1 MPARSAEPESIRFA
15 IVPEADGIRPQ
26 IARVDTIDSIS
37 GTILRSS
44 IRNVFYHCFVI
55 ESVIMELPER
65 SLGFPKSQGS
75 NWDLTRRSGVL

>member
-1 MPARSAEPESIRFA
+1 MCFA
-15 IVPEADGIRPQ
+15 IVAEADGIRPQ

-55 ESVIMELPER
+55 ESVIMELAKEIPGI
-65 SLGFPKSQGS
+65 SKIPGI
-75 NWDLTRRSGVL
+75 